1 MIPQY
6 RNLVLSLDWKYLQIN
21 FPSGTR
27 IQVKT
32 GISKGRHGKEH
43 LPYMN
48 VDVQAPPDDHNAAEG
63 LCGNWNGA
71 EVDALRGGDG
81 HLYTPTTVTEFTK
94 SWQYVFFS
102 QSIQRN
108 KGFLQ
113 FVIYFVL
120 TALDF
125 QII

>member
-1 MIPQY
+1 M
-6 RNLVLSLDWKYLQIN
+6 VLSLDWKYLQIN

-63 LCGNWNGA
+63 LCGNWNGE
-71 EVDALRGGDG
+71 EVNALRGGDG
-81 HLYTPTTVTEFTK
+81 QLYVNTPNSVSNFTK
-94 SWQYVFFS
+94 SWQYGVFFHNQFKEIKIS
-102 QSIQRN
+102 CNFSFTL
-108 KGFLQ
+108 FLQ
-113 FVIYFVL
+113 HCFIR
-120 TALDF
+120 
-125 QII
+125 

>member
-1 MIPQY
+1 
-6 RNLVLSLDWKYLQIN
+6 
-21 FPSGTR
+21 
-27 IQVKT
+27 
-32 GISKGRHGKEH
+32 
-43 LPYMN
+43 MN

-102 QSIQRN
+102 QSNQRN

-113 FVIYFVL
+113 FFIYFVF
-120 TALDF
+120 TALVY